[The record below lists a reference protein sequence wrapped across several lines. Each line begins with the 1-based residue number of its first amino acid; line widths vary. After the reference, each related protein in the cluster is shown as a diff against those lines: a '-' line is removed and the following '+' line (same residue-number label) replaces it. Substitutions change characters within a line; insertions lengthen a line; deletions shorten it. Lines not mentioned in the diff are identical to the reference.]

1 MKAILYIVAIVAI
14 AAGGW
19 FSYDSKTKFTDLK
32 KSREALHTENE
43 NRKAL
48 IRTKKKEAKDMEGQ
62 LQAAKEKRVN
72 TEAELDNK
80 KSSLSLAKGEAASW
94 QSKIDE
100 QQEQLDGY
108 AKTKKEIQDK
118 FKEQLGGRKVAM
130 VEIPGLV
137 KKLEDDLRTANRKLE
152 ELQSLT
158 DAAGKRVAS
167 NNAAISDLDARM
179 IKRAER
185 IRANALQGVITAVN
199 HDWGFAV
206 VSVLIDDDEE
216 EDEPG
221 YDRISSYR
229 RDTTALISLPGKENT
244 GYVGI
249 PLALG
254 YNMFWTMGQTA
265 MDVFAKYAMGRGGS
279 GPMDFMSR
287 NMAATLNSFNP
298 IGGAGLG
305 TAFMPTPVKP
315 FFEVWANKNFMDA
328 PIRMEDRPFEAPKPA
343 HMMDPKR
350 TQEHWT
356 SLSKSINEFMGG
368 SDQVKGSASGIFGAD
383 PLKSLEDSDMKWDI
397 SGSQLEHILLGYT
410 GGPGQLLNAAFGGL
424 LWPGLPGTSE
434 DYGQFDANKMPITN
448 RFYRSSTSNAST
460 KNTYYQ

>member
-137 KKLEDDLRTANRKLE
+137 KKLEDDLRTADRKLE

-206 VSVLIDDDEE
+206 VSV
-216 EDEPG
+216 
-221 YDRISSYR
+221 
-229 RDTTALISLPGKENT
+229 
-244 GYVGI
+244 
-249 PLALG
+249 
-254 YNMFWTMGQTA
+254 
-265 MDVFAKYAMGRGGS
+265 
-279 GPMDFMSR
+279 
-287 NMAATLNSFNP
+287 
-298 IGGAGLG
+298 
-305 TAFMPTPVKP
+305 
-315 FFEVWANKNFMDA
+315 
-328 PIRMEDRPFEAPKPA
+328 PK
-343 HMMDPKR
+343 
-350 TQEHWT
+350 
-356 SLSKSINEFMGG
+356 
-368 SDQVKGSASGIFGAD
+368 
-383 PLKSLEDSDMKWDI
+383 
-397 SGSQLEHILLGYT
+397 
-410 GGPGQLLNAAFGGL
+410 
-424 LWPGLPGTSE
+424 
-434 DYGQFDANKMPITN
+434 KMPIDDTSQLIVMRGNSFVGRLKINAIEAGSVVVDVLYKTMTPGMVVQPGDAVVLEKPITN
-448 RFYRSSTSNAST
+448 
-460 KNTYYQ
+460 